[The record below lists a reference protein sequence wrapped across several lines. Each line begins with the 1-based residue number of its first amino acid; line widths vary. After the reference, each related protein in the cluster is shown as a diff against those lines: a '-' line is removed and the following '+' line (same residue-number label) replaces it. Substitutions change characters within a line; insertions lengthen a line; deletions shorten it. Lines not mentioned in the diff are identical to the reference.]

1 MGGLKEP
8 EANRMKSQTLKI
20 TKTRSLQ
27 ETRAG
32 STNDIPKTTN
42 CVAPPEID
50 GNMIQHENQ
59 FDLLLTHT
67 SFTAAPLVDIF
78 EMISV
83 IIGAPRQSAIII
95 QGGKKVV
102 MMPSPTML
110 SCFALVMACFTHAN
124 SLCNEEE
131 RALAFENEVQSFLS
145 CMLLLTNACSSQKIS
160 YPKSALS

>member
-1 MGGLKEP
+1 MGGLEDP
-8 EANRMKSQTLKI
+8 EANGMKSQILKI

-50 GNMIQHENQ
+50 GNMNQHANQ

-67 SFTAAPLVDIF
+67 SFTAASLVDISG
-78 EMISV
+78 MILV

-102 MMPSPTML
+102 MMTSPTIM
-110 SCFALVMACFTHAN
+110 SCFALVLACFTHAN
-124 SLCNEEE
+124 ALCNEEE
-131 RALAFENEVQSFLS
+131 RALAFEKEVQSFLS
-145 CMLLLTNACSSQKIS
+145 CVCFF
-160 YPKSALS
+160 